1 MGMTDL
7 GDPYGDSADAG
18 RRISE
23 PVFGTQILFLIGF
36 SEILTDGFYLK
47 NSDRSALVA
56 GLSFLLQ
63 KILYGSNT
71 HYI

>member
-1 MGMTDL
+1 MTDL

-47 NSDRSALVA
+47 ILTGR
-56 GLSFLLQ
+56 LLLPACLFIAEDIVR
-63 KILYGSNT
+63 K
-71 HYI
+71 